1 MTKRMGI
8 SDGMDASPR
17 QRAIAWRRQEEMD
30 PHCNGIDVPKWRW
43 FVDHL
48 SRRIRN
54 EV

>member
-1 MTKRMGI
+1 V
-8 SDGMDASPR
+8 
-17 QRAIAWRRQEEMD
+17 D

-48 SRRIRN
+48 NRRIRN